1 MHQRPRNARTIQGE
15 LPMRTPARH
24 LPPSFPPLRMV
35 AVALLA
41 LHAGAG
47 AASLPPEPAY
57 KGELMSDGKGGVTVK
72 PFVVPDERRENR
84 ETQNSAPMEHR
95 APAVRKAQLQAEA
108 APKNAPATGPS
119 TLQVGPGRQ
128 IHTISEAAKMARN
141 GDTILVDP
149 GVYAGDVAVFN
160 QDRLTIRATG
170 GRARLA
176 ANGANAEG
184 KAIWVVRG
192 GHIVVENFEFTGAR
206 VPDRNGAG
214 IRFENGTL
222 VVRNCLFRDN
232 ENGILSSNNKDAE
245 LQIENSEFDHN
256 GTEEGRAHQLYAG
269 DIGRLQV
276 SGSYFHN
283 TVGGHLLKSRAA
295 INMVTYNRLTD
306 ENGGRAS
313 YELEFPS
320 GGVSYVIGNIIEQSP
335 TTDNSNIIA
344 FGLEGYKWP
353 KNELYL
359 INNTIVDD
367 RPANGVFLRLAP
379 GLQLLKATN
388 NMLVGDRKH
397 DFAFLS
403 GDAGGK
409 AHAAGKSL
417 QLPDFSTR
425 QGEGGMKIESSNNF
439 NPQQDEFAQAAR
451 YDYRLREHSALT
463 GKYKAPGT
471 ANGIDLTPRAEYAH
485 PAHIRQLS
493 APPTLP
499 GALQSPAH

>member
-1 MHQRPRNARTIQGE
+1 
-15 LPMRTPARH
+15 
-24 LPPSFPPLRMV
+24 
-35 AVALLA
+35 
-41 LHAGAG
+41 
-47 AASLPPEPAY
+47 
-57 KGELMSDGKGGVTVK
+57 
-72 PFVVPDERRENR
+72 
-84 ETQNSAPMEHR
+84 
-95 APAVRKAQLQAEA
+95 
-108 APKNAPATGPS
+108 
-119 TLQVGPGRQ
+119 VGD
-128 IHTISEAAKMARN
+128 I
-141 GDTILVDP
+141 
-149 GVYAGDVAVFN
+149 
-160 QDRLTIRATG
+160 
-170 GRARLA
+170 ARL
-176 ANGANAEG
+176 
-184 KAIWVVRG
+184 KV
-192 GHIVVENFEFTGAR
+192 T
-206 VPDRNGAG
+206 
-214 IRFENGTL
+214 
-222 VVRNCLFRDN
+222 
-232 ENGILSSNNKDAE
+232 
-245 LQIENSEFDHN
+245 
-256 GTEEGRAHQLYAG
+256 
-269 DIGRLQV
+269 
-276 SGSYFHN
+276 GSYFHN
-283 TVGGHLLKSRAA
+283 AVGGHLLKSRAA

-388 NMLVGDRKH
+388 NVLVGDRKH